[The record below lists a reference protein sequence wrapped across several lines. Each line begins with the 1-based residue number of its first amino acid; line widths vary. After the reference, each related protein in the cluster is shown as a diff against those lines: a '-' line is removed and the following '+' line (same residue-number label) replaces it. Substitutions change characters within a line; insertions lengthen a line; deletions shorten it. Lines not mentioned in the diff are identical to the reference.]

1 MKAIQRRGEVAENV
15 SLLKRAIEVDPKFA
29 MAYSLL
35 GRTYSDL
42 GESELGAQNSSKA
55 YELRDRVSD
64 RENFFITYNY
74 YRQVQRNLEMTRQTA
89 ESWAREYPGDDM
101 PHSFLSGLT
110 SMGTGHYEKAAEESE
125 RTIELNPNFTL
136 AYENAA
142 FAYVYLNRLSQA
154 ETVLRK
160 ASELKMEVLEF
171 SILRYFIAFL
181 RSDQAA
187 MEREVT
193 QRQAKM
199 EAQGWFQHQE
209 A

>member
-1 MKAIQRRGEVAENV
+1 
-15 SLLKRAIEVDPKFA
+15 
-29 MAYSLL
+29 
-35 GRTYSDL
+35 
-42 GESELGAQNSSKA
+42 
-55 YELRDRVSD
+55 
-64 RENFFITYNY
+64 
-74 YRQVQRNLEMTRQTA
+74 
-89 ESWAREYPGDDM
+89 
-101 PHSFLSGLT
+101 
-110 SMGTGHYEKAAEESE
+110 MGTGHYEKAAEESE